1 MSCGLRAFY
10 HCIINSNKTRKTM
23 NLNTKRKTIVS
34 IYALAIVF
42 ASLAVQGQDRYAQSG
57 NSIISIQG
65 TSTLHEW
72 TMTSKEAV
80 YDAVFETNSVGD
92 PVRLTTL
99 VVSLPSES
107 LKSGKAA
114 MDKNAYNALKTDAHK
129 QIAFQLVSSRME
141 GKKILCTGKLKIAGT
156 VKQVDVEVTY
166 SVLPGGALQ
175 CKGSKKIVMTDYGV
189 EPPSF
194 MFGSVTTGDEITVSF
209 DVTLAPGKFQPVTL
223 N

>member
-1 MSCGLRAFY
+1 MNFNTRK
-10 HCIINSNKTRKTM
+10 KTR
-23 NLNTKRKTIVS
+23 VS
-34 IYALAIVF
+34 IFALAIVL
-42 ASLAVQGQDRYAQSG
+42 ASLTVQGQDRYAQSG
-57 NSIISIQG
+57 TSAISIQG
-65 TSTLHEW
+65 TSTLHDW

-80 YDAVFETNSVGD
+80 YDAVFETNSLGD

-99 VVSLPSES
+99 VVSLPAES

-114 MDKNAYNALKTDAHK
+114 MDKNAYNALRTDVHK
-129 QIAFQLVSSRME
+129 QIAFQLVSSKME
-141 GKKILCTGKLKIAGT
+141 GKNIQCTGKLKIAGT
-156 VKQVDVEVTY
+156 TKQVDVDVIYTI
-166 SVLPGGALQ
+166 LPGGILQ

-209 DVTLAPGKFQPVTL
+209 DVTLAPRKLQPVTL